1 MHVGVFHW
9 GSPLSWISQT
19 VGFCFGRESNVR
31 AEIQHHPWLQIPS
44 PMDGYLMLFSL
55 FFLLWKRNHN
65 HQQIMTWREVHADAK
80 VPGRVVN
87 SWSVHKSWC
96 IPITQ
101 RPITRPYRPVL
112 HGFTALFVKRWFFS
126 ADSSHSL
133 VRKTTAAWCT
143 KERGKWYGMIFHCIP
158 T

>member
-1 MHVGVFHW
+1 MNIPNSGVLLR
-9 GSPLSWISQT
+9 PWIQT
-19 VGFCFGRESNVR
+19 LGPKWSTTHGCRS
-31 AEIQHHPWLQIPS
+31 HPQWMGTWCYFLC
-44 PMDGYLMLFSL
+44 

-101 RPITRPYRPVL
+101 RPITRPSRTVL